1 MTNRNRLAGPVALAM
16 VILTGAA
23 TSVAQTSTSAALA
36 KELTALLD
44 ARQIDSIAARDPAA
58 ADQYVAALYFP
69 NLQLLVVS
77 AKYSAPQFLNDR
89 LAKKE
94 YRDVYIDLNS
104 ASVRGSKVFIE
115 DLKGDGLLATR
126 EENQP
131 FDMYEADGRR
141 VSFDGD
147 WKKQNLAEDAY
158 KKAFAE
164 ADAAYAKLLQAL
176 LVEAKKK

>member
-44 ARQIDSIAARDPAA
+44 ARQIDSIAAKDPAA
-58 ADQYVAALYFP
+58 PDQYVAALYFP

-77 AKYSAPQFLNDR
+77 AKYSVPQLLNER

-131 FDMYEADGRR
+131 FDTYEADGRR

-158 KKAFAE
+158 MKAFAE
-164 ADAAYAKLLQAL
+164 ADAAYARLLQAL
-176 LVEAKKK
+176 LAEAKKK